1 MLIKDYMA
9 KIGKYRAHIMGFC
22 ILDVLIGHSD
32 MIFRLGP
39 LSYLTKLL
47 WVIDIF
53 FFMTGLGAYH
63 SLSKNPSLLPFYKR
77 RFMRVYPCY
86 LPVILI
92 YVIPIFVYAIRF
104 SPELLL
110 RNIQEFLGNLFLMG
124 WFAGLD
130 NQFNWYIQALMV
142 FYLVAPP
149 MVLLVKHFEG
159 SGKKLAGLL
168 LFFCVTQVCFFGS
181 GFLVAYART
190 IAFVMGIIAADL
202 AVRNKNFKL
211 NVPLMLILWVIGN
224 GLAYYLHS
232 MPTELGMKY
241 GFSWYP
247 GLIIIP
253 GMMLILSWVFEFC
266 SKHKAL
272 AWISSAFSVLGQY
285 SLEIYIVNVLGYDL
299 LARCGIS
306 LMINSLP
313 NYLIRNAVWFVIA
326 IALGVISII
335 YGKFI
340 HKLLARKKTA

>member
-53 FFMTGLGAYH
+53 FFLTGLGAYH

-92 YVIPIFVYAIRF
+92 YFIPIFAIYCTRDQLF
-104 SPELLL
+104 IY
-110 RNIQEFLGNLFLMG
+110 IQQALGNLFLMG
-124 WFAGLD
+124 WFSGLD
-130 NQFNWYIQALMV
+130 NQFNWYIQALMA

-149 MVLLVKHFEG
+149 MVLLVKRFDG
-159 SGKKLAGLL
+159 NVKKLVGLL
-168 LFFCVTQVCFFGS
+168 LFFCVTQICFFGS

-202 AVRNKNFKL
+202 AARNKNFRL
-211 NVPLMLILWVIGN
+211 SVPLMLILWVIGN

-253 GMMLILSWVFEFC
+253 GMMLILSWIFDFC
-266 SKHKAL
+266 SKRKAL
-272 AWISSAFSVLGQY
+272 TWISSAFSILGQY
-285 SLEIYIVNVLGYDL
+285 SLEIYIVNILGYDL
-299 LARCGIS
+299 LARCKIS
-306 LMINSLP
+306 SMINALP
-313 NYLIRNAVWFVIA
+313 NYLVRNAIWFAIA
-326 IALGVISII
+326 IALGVISIF

-340 HKLLARKKTA
+340 HKLMGSRKTS

>member
-32 MIFRLGP
+32 MIFRSGP
-39 LSYLTKLL
+39 MSYLLSLL

-63 SLSKNPSLLPFYKR
+63 SLSKNSQLLPFYKR
-77 RFMRVYPCY
+77 RFMRVYPYY
-86 LPVILI
+86 LPVIFI
-92 YVIPIFVYAIRF
+92 YAIPIFVYSLRF
-104 SPELLL
+104 APEALLQ
-110 RNIQEFLGNLFLMG
+110 NIQQFMGNVFLVG

-159 SGKKLAGLL
+159 SGKKLALL
-168 LFFCVTQVCFFGS
+168 LGFFCITQVCFFGS
-181 GFLVAYART
+181 DFLVAYART
-190 IAFVMGIIAADL
+190 IAFVMGIIAADC

-211 NVPLMLILWVIGN
+211 NVPLMLVLWVIGN
-224 GLAYYLHS
+224 ALAYFVQSL
-232 MPTELGMKY
+232 PDDLGAKY

-272 AWISSAFSVLGQY
+272 GWISTVFSVLGQY

-306 LMINSLP
+306 RMINGMP
-313 NYLIRNAVWFVIA
+313 NYIVRNLVWLAIA
-326 IALGVISII
+326 MALGVISIA
-335 YGKFI
+335 YGKMM
-340 HKLLARKKTA
+340 HKLINKKKTA

>member
-32 MIFRLGP
+32 MVFRSGP
-39 LSYLTKLL
+39 MSYLLSLL

-63 SLSKNPSLLPFYKR
+63 SLSKNPQLLPFYKR
-77 RFMRVYPCY
+77 RFMRVYPYY
-86 LPVILI
+86 LPVIFI
-92 YVIPIFVYAIRF
+92 YCIPIFAYSIRF
-104 SPELLL
+104 APELLL
-110 RNIQEFLGNLFLMG
+110 RNTQEFMGNVFLVG

-149 MVLLVKHFEG
+149 IVFLVKHFEG
-159 SGKKLAGLL
+159 NGKKLALL
-168 LFFCVTQVCFFGS
+168 LGFFCITQVCFLGS

-190 IAFVMGIIAADL
+190 IAFMMGIIAADC

-211 NVPLMLILWVIGN
+211 NVPIMLVLWVLGN
-224 GLAYYLHS
+224 GLAYYVQSLPS
-232 MPTELGMKY
+232 DLGAKY
-241 GFSWYP
+241 GISWYP

-266 SKHKAL
+266 SRYKAL
-272 AWISSAFSVLGQY
+272 RWISSAFSVLGQY

-306 LMINSLP
+306 RMINNMGNHIISNL
-313 NYLIRNAVWFVIA
+313 VWLVIA
-326 IALGVISII
+326 ICLGII
-335 YGKFI
+335 AIQYGKLM
-340 HKLLARKKTA
+340 HKLINKKKTA